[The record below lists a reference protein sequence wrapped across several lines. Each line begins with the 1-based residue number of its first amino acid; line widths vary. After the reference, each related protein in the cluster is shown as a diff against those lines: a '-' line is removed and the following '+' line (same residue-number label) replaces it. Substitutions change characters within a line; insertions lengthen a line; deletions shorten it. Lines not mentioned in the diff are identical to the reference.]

1 MKTILLP
8 VFALLMSLFGSH
20 TADSPAPVAS
30 AIPNCLSNAAV
41 ATAVPFSPAMIAP
54 QAVLVRRNVDA
65 LSAADIASIKTG
77 IAAMKA
83 LPVTN
88 KTSWQYQ
95 AAIHGTTLTNNLPS
109 WNSCTHGSQ
118 FFLAWHRMYLY
129 FFERILRAKSGN
141 PNLTLPYWN
150 YQTNPVL
157 HPAYRANVPGN
168 VLFDTRAASINGGG
182 SLSPGPMVTIA
193 TALTAAVN
201 INYFSFNSALEG
213 PHGALHGAIGGGGNM
228 SFVNRAA
235 LDPVFWLHHTNIDRL
250 WEQWLRQCGGRSNPT
265 AAANGPWMNQTYTFF
280 DETGAA
286 VNMTASQ
293 VLKTATSLNYR
304 YDFPV
309 QLPCNF
315 VVNWQQWK
323 FREIQLIRIPPVG
336 PLAELTRVPFERTD
350 KAQFERAKSTN
361 KLERFQFSNDG
372 KSDRLI
378 LELEGIQVDKQ
389 PEGVVE
395 VYMNLPRTEQPTPQS
410 RSFVGVLDLFTAT
423 PSKAHN
429 HAPKAIN
436 VDATEAVRK
445 LGLNVDD
452 LQRAELTFFTRGNML
467 NGRSVKA
474 DGTVRVNGINFVI
487 NRVEQ

>member
-1 MKTILLP
+1 MKTILIP
-8 VFALLMSLFGSH
+8 VLALLMSLWGGN
-20 TADSPAPVAS
+20 TADSPAPVA
-30 AIPNCLSNAAV
+30 IPNCLSSPAIAD
-41 ATAVPFSPAMIAP
+41 AMPFSPEMIAP
-54 QAVLVRRNVDA
+54 QAVMVRRNVNS

-95 AAIHGTTLTNNLPS
+95 AAIHGTLLTNNLPS

-157 HPAYRANVPGN
+157 HAAYRANTPGN
-168 VLFDTRAASINGGG
+168 VLFDTRAASINAGG
-182 SLSPGPMVTIA
+182 SLPNAPMVSIA

-213 PHGALHGAIGGGGNM
+213 PHGALHGTIGGNM
-228 SFVNRAA
+228 SSINRAA

-265 AAANGPWMNQTYTFF
+265 AAANSPWMNKSYTFF
-280 DETGAA
+280 NETGAA
-286 VNMTASQ
+286 VVMTASQ
-293 VLKTATSLNYR
+293 VLNTAVSLNYR

-309 QLPCNF
+309 QPPCNILA
-315 VVNWQQWK
+315 NWQQWK
-323 FREIQLIRIPPVG
+323 FTKIQLVKIPPLG
-336 PLAELTRVPFERTD
+336 TLAELTRVPFERTN
-350 KAQFERAKSTN
+350 KAQFEQVKRTN
-361 KLERFQFSNDG
+361 KLERFQFANDG

-378 LELEGIQVDKQ
+378 IELEGIQVDKQ

-395 VYMNLPRTEQPTPQS
+395 VYMNLPRTEQPNPQS
-410 RSFVGVLDLFTAT
+410 RSFVGVLDLFTAM
-423 PSKAHN
+423 PSKAHR
-429 HAPKAIN
+429 HAPKAVD

-445 LGLNVDD
+445 LGLTVDD
-452 LQRAELTFFTRGNML
+452 LQRAELTFFTRGNTL
-467 NGRSVKA
+467 NGRPVKA

-487 NRVEQ
+487 NRVVQ

>member
-1 MKTILLP
+1 MKTIFLP
-8 VFALLMSLFGSH
+8 VLALLMSLFGSK
-20 TADSPAPVAS
+20 TPDIPAPTDP
-30 AIPNCLSNAAV
+30 AITNCLSSPAV
-41 ATAVPFSPAMIAP
+41 ADAILFSPEMVAP
-54 QAVLVRRNVDA
+54 QAVMVRRNVDA
-65 LSAADIASIKTG
+65 LSAADIASLKTG

-118 FFLAWHRMYLY
+118 FFLAWHRMYLH

-141 PNLTLPYWN
+141 LNLTLPYWN

-157 HPAYRANVPGN
+157 HAAYRANTPGN
-168 VLFDTRAASINGGG
+168 VLFDTRAASINAGG
-182 SLSPGPMVTIA
+182 SLSNGPMVSIA

-228 SFVNRAA
+228 SSVNRAA

-250 WEQWLRQCGGRSNPT
+250 WEQWLRKCGGRSNPT
-265 AAANGPWMNQTYTFF
+265 AAANAPWMNKSYTFF
-280 DETGAA
+280 NETGAA
-286 VNMTASQ
+286 VVMTASQ
-293 VLKTATSLNYR
+293 VLNTAASLNYR
-304 YDFPV
+304 YDFPA
-309 QLPCNF
+309 QLPCNL

-323 FREIQLIRIPPVG
+323 FTPIQLVKIPPIG

-350 KAQFERAKSTN
+350 KVQFERTKRDN
-361 KLERFQFSNDG
+361 KLERFRFTDDG
-372 KSDRLI
+372 KSDRLTI
-378 LELEGIQVDKQ
+378 QLEGIQVDKQ

-395 VYMNLPRTEQPTPQS
+395 VYMNLPRTERPAPQS

-423 PSKAHN
+423 PSKAHR
-429 HAPKAIN
+429 HAPKAID
-436 VDATEAVRK
+436 VDATEAIRK
-445 LGLNVDD
+445 LGLTVDD
-452 LQRAELTFFTRGNML
+452 LQRAELTFFTRGNTL
-467 NGRSVKA
+467 NGRQLKA
-474 DGTVRVNGINFVI
+474 GGTVRVNAVNFVI
-487 NRVEQ
+487 NRVTQ